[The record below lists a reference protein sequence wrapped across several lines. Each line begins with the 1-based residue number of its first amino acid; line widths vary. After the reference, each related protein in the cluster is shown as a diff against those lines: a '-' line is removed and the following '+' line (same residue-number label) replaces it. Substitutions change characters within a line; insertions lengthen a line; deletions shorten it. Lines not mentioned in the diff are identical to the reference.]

1 MKTVQSDRVDELA
14 KAKEWDFVQEEADAT
29 CVASYEGDELL
40 CFENGFDLA
49 MKAVQMG
56 AMEKYAGK
64 SLQVFTASNNSNVW
78 IYLIAAD
85 EDEACA
91 RLSPLPDADPEED
104 ETPES

>member
-1 MKTVQSDRVDELA
+1 MKTVQSDKVDALV
-14 KAKEWDFVQEEADAT
+14 KAKEWEFVQEEADAT
-29 CVASYEGDELL
+29 CVASYEGGELL

-49 MKAVQMG
+49 MQAVRMG
-56 AMEKYAGK
+56 ALSRYVGK
-64 SLQVFTASNNSNVW
+64 SLQVFAASNNSNVW

-104 ETPES
+104 